1 MGKMTE
7 ALALLKDGI
16 ESQGRFLSYINEQS
30 GQKATVTT
38 DLRMSTPPC
47 VLLSFAEGEIES
59 PMQTGSAVFRV
70 RCVFPLFGDAT
81 MTALEALG
89 LLIEDMYH
97 SAARSVGGV
106 RMGFPLVIN
115 SLQEMEE
122 NPGMWDALVSVR
134 FDF

>member
-1 MGKMTE
+1 MSE
-7 ALALLKDGI
+7 ALSLLKAGI

-30 GQKATVTT
+30 GQRAAVTT

-47 VLLSFAEGEIES
+47 VLLGFAEGEIDS
-59 PMQTGSAVFRV
+59 PLKTGNAVFRV

-81 MTALEALG
+81 ATALEALD
-89 LLIEDMYH
+89 LLIEDMYQ
-97 SAARSVGGV
+97 SAARSAGGV
-106 RMGFPLVIN
+106 RMGFPLVVN
-115 SLQEMEE
+115 SLQEMDD